1 MTNEEIVEKFL
12 SRAFVDYEEYEEY
25 TIGDVSY
32 NAIKDILEDY
42 KKVKEELDRKDNTI
56 RYICKRLE
64 NDNIRIKES
73 LREEWSD
80 DYRKCRLKAY
90 ATKTR
95 EIGKLIKN
103 NYFGEN
109 DKGE

>member
-12 SRAFVDYEEYEEY
+12 SRVFIDYEEYEEY

-73 LREEWSD
+73 LRTEWSD
-80 DYRKCRLKAY
+80 GYRQCRLKAY

-95 EIGKLIKN
+95 EIEKLIKDN
-103 NYFGEN
+103 
-109 DKGE
+109 